1 MLLSYKHLQM
11 EASTLKNK
19 IHVLIDS
26 SDEETLQSV
35 YQLLHTPDYTDEFK
49 NVLNEEYEAYQKNK
63 EVISKEVMDKLIEEL
78 MRR

>member
-1 MLLSYKHLQM
+1 M